1 MCEEPIEIS
10 LTVFSSSHFA
20 SAFSKLAPQN
30 GQSYSFGTTVFF
42 FRFYFSC
49 AGVVFTS
56 SYFIITCWGS
66 QKCAVPFGSH
76 AYSSHIHAA
85 IFARK
90 WKRHQPEST
99 TAPCVS
105 LQHVDV
111 AALLIKYNACVN
123 ATDKWAFTPLHEAAQ
138 KGRTQLCTLL
148 LAHGADP
155 TLRNQEGQ
163 SPLDLVTVFT
173 LCVCLLDKPHWG
185 KKIFLLVAIRQST
198 ILFIFCTSDMV
209 KPSQAKL
216 LLIRPGRII
225 SLLIM
230 S

>member
-1 MCEEPIEIS
+1 MRNKEK
-10 LTVFSSSHFA
+10 FHWQSSRLSFVLQTWHHKTLLSKKDIHTGLEWHEGF
-20 SAFSKLAPQN
+20 FFFYSKLC
-30 GQSYSFGTTVFF
+30 
-42 FRFYFSC
+42 RC
-49 AGVVFTS
+49 HTS
-56 SYFIITCWGS
+56 SYFIITHWEREKVQCRL
-66 QKCAVPFGSH
+66 AATH
-76 AYSSHIHAA
+76 SHIHAA
-85 IFARK
+85 TFSRK

-138 KGRTQLCTLL
+138 KGRTQLCALL

-173 LCVCLLDKPHWG
+173 LCVCLLDKSPRG
-185 KKIFLLVAIRQST
+185 KKIFLLLVFRLST
-198 ILFIFCTSDMV
+198 VPFIFATLM
-209 KPSQAKL
+209 QL
-216 LLIRPGRII
+216 
-225 SLLIM
+225 SLLNPNPC
-230 S
+230 